1 MGSAPSAGAPDA
13 ASARLA
19 FPASASHAGP
29 GASRFD
35 PMWLRLL
42 LAFTLLPIV
51 ELWLLLRIG
60 DWLGVAATVALVI
73 VTGLAGATLARR
85 EGAHAWSAV
94 QAGLAAGR
102 LPGRE
107 LLEALLVLVAGL
119 VLVTPGVLTDA
130 AGLAILVRPIRSRL
144 VAALERRY
152 RKSIDGSSGSPPPSA
167 GRIIEI

>member
-1 MGSAPSAGAPDA
+1 
-13 ASARLA
+13 
-19 FPASASHAGP
+19 
-29 GASRFD
+29 
-35 PMWLRLL
+35 MWLRLL

-60 DWLGVAATVALVI
+60 DWLGAAATVALVI
-73 VTGLAGATLARR
+73 VTGLVGATLARR

-94 QAGLAAGR
+94 QSELAAGR
-102 LPGRE
+102 LPGQK
-107 LLEALLVLVAGL
+107 LLEALLVLVAGI

-130 AGLAILVRPIRSRL
+130 AGLAILIRPIRSRL

-152 RKSIDGSSGSPPPSA
+152 RNSIERSSGPPPSSP